1 MRIRTNNVQRLW
13 PAWML
18 TLSMGLGWVACQSED
33 PVLPLQAIGFDGKTA
48 VIVPSGKLSIKFNQ
62 RVTWRASAGT
72 ATQDAQDSLIYTAVN
87 SVEMHRIT
95 VKSQRNANDSIVI
108 NVITTPRAEVLRPLQ
123 KGGYV
128 LVFRH
133 AAADVGSDQTNST
146 EANWW
151 KSCDSKLAR
160 QLNDQ
165 GKKDAVDI
173 GKAFKNVQIPVGKLF
188 TSEFCRCYTTANLM
202 DLGMTAQQFKEL
214 TFYVYEE
221 AKRYENTMKLVDSQS
236 IDAKNAVI
244 VGHTG
249 FTGTL
254 PSPAPLSSLN
264 WGDAAVFQLV
274 AGQPARYVA
283 TIRVA
288 EWTELAL

>member
-1 MRIRTNNVQRLW
+1 MRTIDRQRAPLLL
-13 PAWML
+13 ML
-18 TLSMGLGWVACQSED
+18 TLGMGLSWVACQRDEA
-33 PVLPLQAIGFDGKTA
+33 VLPLQAIGFDGKTA
-48 VIVPSGKLSIKFNQ
+48 VIVPSGKLSIQFNQ
-62 RVTWRASAGT
+62 RVTWQVSAGT
-72 ATQDAQDSLIYTAVN
+72 ATQDARDSLIYTAVN
-87 SVEMHRIT
+87 SVGKQRIT
-95 VKSQRNANDSIVI
+95 VKSQRNANDSMVI
-108 NVITTPRAEVLRPLQ
+108 NVITTPRAEILRPLQ

-133 AAADVGSDQTNST
+133 AAADVGFDQTNST

-165 GKKDAVDI
+165 GKKDAADI
-173 GKAFKNVQIPVGKLF
+173 GKAFKNLQIPVGKLF
-188 TSEFCRCYTTANLM
+188 ASEYCRCYTTANLM
-202 DLGMTAQQFKEL
+202 DLGMTAQQTKEL
-214 TFYVYEE
+214 TYYVYEE
-221 AKRYENTMKLVDSQS
+221 AKRYENTMKLVDSQP
-236 IDAKNAVI
+236 IEVKNTVI

-274 AGQPARYVA
+274 AGQQARYMA

-288 EWTELAL
+288 EWTELAP

>member
-1 MRIRTNNVQRLW
+1 MEAADRRRVPFLL
-13 PAWML
+13 ML
-18 TLSMGLGWVACQSED
+18 TLCMGLGWVACQRED
-33 PVLPLQAIGFDGKTA
+33 PALPLQAIGFDGKTA
-48 VIVPSGKLSIKFNQ
+48 IIIPSGKLSIKFNQ
-62 RVTWRASAGT
+62 RVTWQISAGT
-72 ATQDAQDSLIYTAVN
+72 ATQDARDSLIYMAAN
-87 SVEMHRIT
+87 SVGRQQIT
-95 VKSQRNANDSIVI
+95 VKSQRNANDSMVI
-108 NVITTPRAEVLRPLQ
+108 NVITTPRAEVFRPLQ

-133 AAADVGSDQTNST
+133 AAADVGVDQAGSA
-146 EANWW
+146 EFNWW
-151 KSCDSKLAR
+151 QSCDSKLAR

-188 TSEFCRCYTTANLM
+188 SSEYCRCYTTANLM
-202 DLGMTAQQFKEL
+202 DLGVTVQQAKEL
-214 TFYVYEE
+214 TYYVYDE
-221 AKRYENTMKLVDSQS
+221 AKRYENTMKLVDSQI
-236 IDAKNAVI
+236 IDAKNTVI

-249 FTGTL
+249 FSGTL

-288 EWTELAL
+288 EWTALAP